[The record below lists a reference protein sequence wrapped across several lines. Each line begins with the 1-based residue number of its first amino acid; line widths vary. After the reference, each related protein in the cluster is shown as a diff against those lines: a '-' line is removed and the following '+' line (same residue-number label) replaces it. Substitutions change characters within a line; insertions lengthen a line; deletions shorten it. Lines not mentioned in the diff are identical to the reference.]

1 MPTGTDRVAQM
12 VVKRVLE
19 PNLEP
24 IVLPDPDGYR
34 PGQSALD
41 AVAVTRQRCWQY
53 DWGQKFDMKGLFDTI
68 DHALLWR
75 ALEKH
80 TDLEW
85 VRLYIG
91 R

>member
-1 MPTGTDRVAQM
+1 
-12 VVKRVLE
+12 
-19 PNLEP
+19 
-24 IVLPDPDGYR
+24 
-34 PGQSALD
+34 
-41 AVAVTRQRCWQY
+41 
-53 DWGQKFDMKGLFDTI
+53 MKGLFDTI

-80 TDLEW
+80 TDVES